1 MVSSRWLYRTLRW
14 LHVSTKPA
22 DLQNG
27 LLEGGWQ
34 INAIKIKVQVT
45 SKVEKEAPPKQI
57 AMSDSA
63 LRAFASLEQRWTRI
77 LRMRIYAKHWHA
89 CCLITVKTE
98 TRTLQSAV
106 SAHAFLLPQYI
117 LSAGIAVQY
126 P

>member
-1 MVSSRWLYRTLRW
+1 
-14 LHVSTKPA
+14 
-22 DLQNG
+22 LQNG

-77 LRMRIYAKHWHA
+77 LRMRVLREALA
-89 CCLITVKTE
+89 
-98 TRTLQSAV
+98 R
-106 SAHAFLLPQYI
+106 LL
-117 LSAGIAVQY
+117 SHHRKD
-126 P
+126 